1 LLLIFGAVKLN
12 GMDTAMR
19 NNVSA
24 EAGNWGAYF
33 VVLLSVV
40 CLAACGG
47 GGTGAKAGPASG
59 SSTTYTITAA
69 AGSHGII
76 TPAGATSV
84 NRGAAQS
91 FTIVPDT
98 GYATAT
104 LSVDGA
110 AVSTV
115 AAYTFSN
122 VQANHSISV
131 TFVTAPAGNNIIPSL
146 LPARTSG
153 VAPLSVFFDA
163 SGSTDAGISRP
174 FHELEYT
181 WNFGDTNAG
190 TWAYGAK
197 SGSSKNAATGPV
209 AAHVFETPGTYTVF
223 LTIFDAT
230 YTKTTSTSITVQDP
244 DAVFAGTNTVC
255 FSTSATYAGCPS
267 GATKVQTSDFAAAIN
282 NNQAANRR
290 LLFRRGETF
299 TGTASGTISANGP
312 GIVGAYGTASDPKP
326 NIVGPGTTNIIELA
340 RGSAGDWRI
349 MDLAL
354 SGQSTIN
361 AFNVGVGAT
370 GPFDRAT
377 LLRLDVSGVHS
388 GIAASHWA
396 LSPGD
401 VSFDQW
407 AIQDSTVSGIPGCNW
422 YAHYDCNWRIYIVG
436 TRWSIQG
443 NYLNGQGDVSTLN
456 STPNYG
462 YSGGSHVFRSEYMAN
477 SVLGNNTFTG
487 AGIFQHN
494 IKLHA
499 WAWDGTAGGNATAGV
514 YSEKIV
520 IADNKIIGGIN
531 PWLVSIGP
539 QDEIS
544 DERVRDVIFE
554 RNWITSDT
562 GTQILVETSVAES
575 TFRNNIFDMTGAA
588 YHTGISVS
596 RRGIEP
602 TPNNDRIYNNTFYSG
617 ATGDYVGINIGTATN
632 TVIRNNLGSAPL
644 ASGPLMITDTGS
656 ASAQSNNLLSNTPTA
671 LFVSASP
678 AVPLD
683 FRLKA
688 GTNPARD
695 TGLSAVP
702 VLSDFFLLLRPQNAA
717 IDIGAVEGP

>member
-1 LLLIFGAVKLN
+1 MA
-12 GMDTAMR
+12 
-19 NNVSA
+19 
-24 EAGNWGAYF
+24 
-33 VVLLSVV
+33 LLSAV
-40 CLAACGG
+40 CLASCGG
-47 GGTGAKAGPASG
+47 GVPSAKDDPGTGG
-59 SSTTYTITAA
+59 STYTITAS
-69 AGSHGII
+69 AGSHGTL
-76 TPAGATSV
+76 TPSGTTSV
-84 NRGAAQS
+84 SKGAAQS
-91 FTIVPDT
+91 FTIIPDS
-98 GYATAT
+98 GYTIAT
-104 LSVDGA
+104 LTVDGA
-110 AVSTV
+110 SVSTV
-115 AAYTFSN
+115 SAYTFSN
-122 VQANHSISV
+122 VQANHSISA
-131 TFVTAPAGNNIIPSL
+131 TFVTAPAGNNIVPSL
-146 LPARTSG
+146 VPARTSG

-163 SGSTDAGISRP
+163 SGTTDAGISRP

-181 WNFGDTNAG
+181 WNFGDNNAG

-197 SGSSKNAATGPV
+197 SGSSRNAATGPI
-209 AAHVFETPGTYTVF
+209 ASHVFETSGTYTVS
-223 LTIFDAT
+223 LTVFDGT
-230 YTKTTSTSITVQDP
+230 YTKTTSTTITVQDP
-244 DAVFAGTNTVC
+244 ATIFSGTNTIC
-255 FSTSATYAGCPS
+255 FSTSATYTNCPS
-267 GATKVQTSDFAAAIN
+267 GAAHVQTSDFAAAIN

-299 TGTASGTISANGP
+299 TATASGTISANGP
-312 GIVGAYGTASDPKP
+312 GIIGAYGTASDPKP
-326 NIVGPGTTNIIELA
+326 NIVGPGTTYIIELA

-361 AFNVGVGAT
+361 PFNVGVNAT
-370 GPFDRAT
+370 GPFDKAT

-422 YAHYDCNWRIYIVG
+422 YGHYDCNWRIYVVG

-443 NYLNGQGDVSTLN
+443 NYLNGQGDVSTLH
-456 STPNYG
+456 STPDYG

-477 SVLGNNTFTG
+477 SILGNNTFTG
-487 AGIFQHN
+487 AGVFQHN

-499 WAWDGTAGGNATAGV
+499 WAWDGSAGGNATAGV
-514 YSEKIV
+514 YTEKIV

-539 QDEIS
+539 QDEIN

-554 RNWITSDT
+554 RNWITSDA
-562 GTQILVETSVAES
+562 GTQILVETSASES

-588 YHTGISVS
+588 YHTGISIS

-617 ATGDYVGINIGTATN
+617 ATGDYVGVNIGTATN

-644 ASGPLMITDTGS
+644 ASGPLMITDTGAS
-656 ASAQSNNLLSNTPTA
+656 SAQSNNLLSNTPSA
-671 LFVSASP
+671 LFVIATP
-678 AVPLD
+678 TVPLD
-683 FRLKA
+683 FRLKT

-695 TGLSAVP
+695 TGLSTVP
-702 VLSDFFLLLRPQNAA
+702 VLSDFFLVPRPQNGST
-717 IDIGAVEGP
+717 DIGAVEGP